1 MKIERLEI
9 RSANLAA
16 QLRFYRDLLG
26 LRTGSYD
33 EGSFEIIAGYSRI
46 KFIKDPTAT
55 PYHIAFHIPD
65 RQEEEALRWVK
76 ERVPVLKNNNEE
88 IIDFSGWS
96 AKSIYFYDEDKNIME
111 FISRRN
117 FNEPGTPIFSE
128 ESLLGVAEVGLA
140 TTDIRSKF
148 EYLQKKCHLEVF
160 DGNFDRFCA
169 VGDDK
174 GLLITVNKELKDW
187 FPTKDEAFASAF
199 SIWFSHQD
207 KSCQFKFEKDQ
218 ITEVND

>member
-9 RSANLAA
+9 RSANVAR
-16 QLRFYRDLLG
+16 QLKFYRDLLE
-26 LRTGSYD
+26 LKTSSYD
-33 EGSFEIIAGYSRI
+33 EASFEVTAGYTQI
-46 KFIKDPTAT
+46 KFIEDTTAT

-96 AKSIYFYDEDKNIME
+96 ARSVYFYDEDMNIME

-117 FNEPGTPIFSE
+117 FNKPETPIFSE
-128 ESLLGVAEVGLA
+128 NSLLGVAEVGLA
-140 TTDIRSKF
+140 TSDIRSKF
-148 EYLQKKCHLEVF
+148 EILQKKCHLEVF
-160 DGNFDRFCA
+160 DGNFEKFCA

-174 GLLITVNKELKDW
+174 GLLITINKELKDW

-199 SIWFSHQD
+199 SIWFSHGD
-207 KSCQFKFEKDQ
+207 TSCRFKFEEDQ
-218 ITEVND
+218 LIELNS